1 MDAEQHV
8 RLVAFNSEEYR
19 QTVRLR
25 DEVLRAPLGLTFT
38 PEQLAAEA
46 DDLHLACFIRGQ
58 LVGCLILTPQDR
70 GAIKMRQVAV
80 SPLVQKQGVGTILV
94 QASEEIA
101 VERGYHQMVLHARET
116 AVPFYLRLGYQVT
129 GELFEEVTVPHRA
142 MFKMLT

>member
-1 MDAEQHV
+1 MEAEQHV

-46 DDLHLACFIRGQ
+46 NDLHLACFARGQ
-58 LVGCLILTPQDR
+58 LAGCLILTPQDR

-94 QASEEIA
+94 RASEQIA
-101 VERGYHQMVLHARET
+101 AERGYQRMVLHARET
-116 AVPFYLRLGYQVT
+116 AVPFYLRLGYEVA
-129 GELFEEVTVPHRA
+129 GEPFEEVTVPHRA
-142 MFKMLT
+142 MFKTLT